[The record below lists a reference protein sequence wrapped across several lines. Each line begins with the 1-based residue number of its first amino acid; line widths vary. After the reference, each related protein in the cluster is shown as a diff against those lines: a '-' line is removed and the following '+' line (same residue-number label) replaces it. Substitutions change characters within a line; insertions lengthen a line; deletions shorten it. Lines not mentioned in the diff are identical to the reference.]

1 MLNTVVATR
10 FVRPM
15 GKGQTK
21 PNLIACEDDDGNEVE
36 LVVKCSSGCVL
47 LKEKSLAYESIAAM
61 LAADLGL
68 PIPEPFIVELT
79 DSFCDTVEPG
89 EAKNLLKS
97 SCRYA
102 FGSKLVP
109 PGFAVWATGGK
120 VPGALT
126 EEAAEIF
133 VFDAIVVN
141 SDRRPI
147 NPNCLF
153 NGTELAIFDHEL
165 VFGWDQILFFKDPWT
180 DGGLDAYRSREFHI
194 FAGPYFEKL
203 PSGLDRFIE
212 TWKALPDSRFDEYK
226 TTLPVEWIGDGVFV
240 DKIVSYL
247 KQIRANIDIIVAN
260 ALKVLT

>member
-1 MLNTVVATR
+1 MA
-10 FVRPM
+10 
-15 GKGQTK
+15 KGQTK

-36 LVVKCSSGCVL
+36 LVVKCSAGCVL
-47 LKEKSLAYESIAAM
+47 LKEKSLAYEAIAAM

-68 PIPEPFIVELT
+68 PIPEPFIVEIT
-79 DSFCDTVEPG
+79 DAFCDALELGAPRTQ
-89 EAKNLLKS
+89 LSS

-102 FGSKLVP
+102 FGSRLLP
-109 PGFAVWATGGK
+109 SGFAVWATAGK
-120 VPGALT
+120 VPATLS

-153 NGTELAIFDHEL
+153 NGTDLAIFDHEL

-180 DGGLDAYRSREFHI
+180 DGGLEAYRGRDFHI

-203 PSGLDRFIE
+203 PAGLARFTEAWEAIPN
-212 TWKALPDSRFDEYK
+212 TRFHEYK
-226 TTLPVEWIGDGVFV
+226 DALPVEWIGDGVFV
-240 DKIVSYL
+240 DKIVAYL
-247 KQIRANIDIIVAN
+247 QQIKAYIHTIVGN